1 LRRFPFV
8 LSVPFLLAIAACG
21 QNPPEAPS
29 STQPAATAPAEAATA
44 PAGTPAAP
52 ASDAAPLFGSWG
64 FDAPACSSPIL
75 ISATSFEGA
84 ENTCEI
90 GGFTDNG
97 DGSFTASLDCSS
109 QGQTA
114 NERVAMTPIFG
125 PQGEGIRLSYL
136 DRGGDP
142 VTVFRC
148 RTPQSE

>member
-1 LRRFPFV
+1 MH
-8 LSVPFLLAIAACG
+8 SSCIAAAVSQG
-21 QNPPEAPS
+21 APFAS
-29 STQPAATAPAEAATA
+29 IPLRPLRPVPAATAPAEAATA